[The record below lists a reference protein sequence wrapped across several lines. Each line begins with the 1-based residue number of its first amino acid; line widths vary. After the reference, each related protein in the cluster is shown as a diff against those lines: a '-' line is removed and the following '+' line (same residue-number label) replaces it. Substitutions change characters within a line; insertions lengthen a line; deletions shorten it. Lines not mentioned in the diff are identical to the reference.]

1 VEAEASGVVTI
12 QLIEGFYPLSEF
24 MTVDLKSLCV
34 PADKP
39 IREIVATIDRS
50 GCGIA
55 LVTDQDG
62 HLLNTVTD
70 GDVRRALLANQNL
83 NAPVSELLAL
93 MKKWSYPRPI
103 TAQAGTESAVLLRLM
118 QENVVRQIPLLDENG
133 RLVDL
138 ITLDALLPDQ
148 VLPLQAVIMA
158 GGSGTRLRPFTED
171 VPKPMLKVGDR
182 PLMELM
188 VEQLRQ
194 VGIRRV
200 NITTFHK
207 SDKITEHF
215 GDGSNFG
222 VEMNYVTEDR
232 PLGTAGALGLM
243 EEPQEPVLVI
253 NGDILTR
260 VNFRAMLAYH
270 QEHEAVLTMAVRK
283 YDLNVPYGVVEGDGA
298 MVRAVVE
305 KPLLNFLVN
314 AGIYLLEPLAY
325 RYIPNGQ
332 HFHMTDLIQRLLDE
346 GHRVVSF
353 PILEY
358 WLDIGNHIDY
368 EQAHEDVKK
377 GVFAS

>member
-1 VEAEASGVVTI
+1 
-12 QLIEGFYPLSEF
+12 
-24 MTVDLKSLCV
+24 MTSNLPSLCV
-34 PADKP
+34 PVDKS
-39 IREIVATIDRS
+39 IREVIATIDRS

-55 LVTDQDG
+55 LVTDEQG

-70 GDVRRALLANQNL
+70 GDVRRALLVNQDL
-83 NAPVSELLAL
+83 RAPVSELLAL
-93 MKKWSYPRPI
+93 KTKWSNPKPI
-103 TAQAGTESAVLLRLM
+103 TALVGTEHSVLLRLM
-118 QENVVRQIPLLDENG
+118 QEKVLRQIPLLDPDG
-133 RLVDL
+133 VLVDL
-138 ITLDALLPDQ
+138 ITLDNLLPDQ

-158 GGSGTRLRPFTED
+158 GGSGHRLRPLTDD
-171 VPKPMLKVGDR
+171 VPKPMLTVGDR

-188 VEQLRQ
+188 IEQLRQ

-200 NITTFHK
+200 NITTYHK

-215 GDGSNFG
+215 GDGSSFG
-222 VEMNYVTEDR
+222 VELNYVTEDR

-270 QEHEAVLTMAVRK
+270 QEHKAILTMAVRK

-298 MVRAVVE
+298 FVRALVE

-346 GHRVVSF
+346 GHPVVSF

-368 EQAHEDVKK
+368 EQAHDDVKK